1 MKKIIILL
9 LITIFVFTIS
19 TKQISAENLIDA
31 GELKIKIVS
40 SENGFSLHTSEGF
53 QLLDG
58 YTVIET
64 VYDNNI
70 KIYYNN
76 GIFIESGSS
85 NYGPYMDIKVK
96 ANDNKVIYN
105 NHEYNGLF
113 TLAEN
118 GRSLVN
124 IIDMETYIYSVVANE
139 VGDSFEVEAIKAQA
153 LAARSYALYNSKK
166 FIDKGYNLTSDAISQ
181 VYRGNKGVSQKI
193 KDAVDETRGE
203 VIVYNDEIIDATYGS
218 TSGGATAA
226 AEDTWGKAFPYLIA
240 KSDPYSLNSPRVNW
254 TYKTNTGLI
263 DQNLSKGTNMSNF
276 TSIVFNKNELGRI
289 VSVGVEY
296 AGGKVSLRAERFRS
310 LMGVSNLKS
319 TKFEINSP
327 SLMDGTNQNESL
339 YKSCLLQ
346 GYGRA
351 SDSFT
356 LYNNGGNDEVEFVGM
371 GVGHGVGMSQY
382 GANEMAKQNFNYR
395 DIVRFYYEGAE
406 VKKIY
411 DWY

>member
-1 MKKIIILL
+1 MKKLLSLL
-9 LITIFVFTIS
+9 LIIFFIFTIS
-19 TKQISAENLIDA
+19 TEKINAENFIDA
-31 GELKIKIVS
+31 GELRVKIGS
-40 SENGFSLHTSEGF
+40 SDDGFNLQTSEGF
-53 QLLDG
+53 QLIDG
-58 YTVIET
+58 YNIIET
-64 VYDNNI
+64 IYDNNI
-70 KIYYNN
+70 RIYYNN
-76 GIFIESGSS
+76 GIIVESASN
-85 NYGPYMDIKVK
+85 NYGSYMDVKVK
-96 ANDNKVIYN
+96 ANNNTILYN
-105 NHEYNGLF
+105 NHEYNGAF

-218 TSGGATAA
+218 TSGGVTAA
-226 AEDTWGKAFPYLIA
+226 SKDAWGTNFPYLIS
-240 KSDPYSLNSPRVNW
+240 KSDPYSINSPRVNW
-254 TYKTNTGLI
+254 NYKTNI
-263 DQNLSKGTNMSNF
+263 AVMDQNLSKATKMSNF
-276 TSIVFNKNELGRI
+276 TSIVFNKNDLGRI

-319 TKFEINSP
+319 TKFEINS
-327 SLMDGTNQNESL
+327 SALMDGTNQNESL

-356 LYNNGGNDEVEFVGM
+356 LYNNGVNDEVEFVGM

-382 GANEMAKQNFNYR
+382 GANEMAKQNFNYI
-395 DIVRFYYEGAE
+395 DIVKFYYEGAE

>member
-31 GELKIKIVS
+31 GELKIKIGS
-40 SENGFSLHTSEGF
+40 SENGFSLQTSEGF

-118 GRSLVN
+118 GKSLVN

-327 SLMDGTNQNESL
+327 ALMDGTNQNESL

-346 GYGRA
+346 GYGRE

-356 LYNNGGNDEVEFVGM
+356 LYNNGVNDEVEFVGM

-382 GANEMAKQNFNYR
+382 GANEMAKQNFNYI
-395 DIVRFYYEGAE
+395 DIVKFYYEGAE